1 MSDIIDSLKR
11 LERAGGE
18 NSKTTQKLIAA
29 AHELS
34 NLIVEHF
41 AVIGSEGVPVVSL
54 CSKTVHDD
62 NEERFRQVGPNF
74 RYGISR
80 GRLYNSGRPNSPF
93 VDETR
98 DDALAV
104 SKDIADGLLD
114 QIIEA
119 LEKRA
124 GENAEGLATIE
135 GAVAKLKTTR
145 EQ

>member
-11 LERAGGE
+11 LERAGSE

-34 NLIVEHF
+34 NLIVEQF

-54 CSKTVHDD
+54 YSKTVYDD
-62 NEERFRQVGPNF
+62 NEERFRQVGPDF

-98 DDALAV
+98 DDALAF

-114 QIIEA
+114 HIIEA

-135 GAVAKLKTTR
+135 GAVARLKATR